1 MKKTYVLDTN
11 VLLSDPNSFMSFEDN
26 DVIIPMIVL
35 EELDRHKSRQ
45 DEVGQNARSVSR
57 ALDDLRKNDSNLYA
71 GVQLKSGGLL
81 KVATIPTTDSIVLP
95 LELQAE
101 SKVDNLIIAFMLKTP
116 GAILVSK
123 DINVRLKCDALQV
136 KCEDYLKMRVA
147 SDPKKFYRG
156 VEVVQVTEDLI
167 DKFYIDGSLDLDSVR
182 TIDNK
187 SVAAQPNQIIILKNE
202 ENGATVKSAITKCV
216 YSSNSSALV
225 PTLKID
231 HAFNLKPRNKEQ
243 AFSLDLLFDENIKL
257 LTLSGPA
264 GCGKTLLA
272 IAAALEQ
279 LKGLGNK
286 PRYDKLIVSRPV
298 QPMGRDIGFLPGTLE
313 EKMEPWIAPIRDNI
327 NYLVGVQKT
336 QAGRRGAANGE
347 SKKGFTEYY
356 LQLMQEKGLIEIEAL
371 TYIRGRSIPNS
382 FIILDEAQNLSM
394 HELKTI
400 ITRVGDN
407 TKIVLT
413 GDIDQIDNTHVDVY
427 TNGLTYAIEKFKS
440 HPIAGH
446 INLQKGERSPLATIA
461 SQILLE
467 YSGGQTLLMYN

>member
-156 VEVVQVTEDLI
+156 VEVVQVTEELI
-167 DKFYIDGSLDLDSVR
+167 DQFYVDGSLSLDAVK

-187 SVAAQPNQIIILKNE
+187 SISAQPNQIIILKNE

-216 YSSNSSALV
+216 TSSGSSSLL

-327 NYLVGVQKT
+327 NYLVGIQKS
-336 QAGRRGAANGE
+336 QSGRRSASGE
-347 SKKGFTEYY
+347 SKKGFNEYY

-446 INLQKGERSPLATIA
+446 ITLQKGERSPLATIA

>member
-1 MKKTYVLDTN
+1 
-11 VLLSDPNSFMSFEDN
+11 MSFEDN

-81 KVATIPTTDSIVLP
+81 KVATIPTADSIVLP

-156 VEVVQVTEDLI
+156 VEVIQVTEELI
-167 DKFYIDGSLDLDSVR
+167 DQFYVDGSLSLDAVK

-187 SVAAQPNQIIILKNE
+187 SISAQPNQIIILKNE
-202 ENGATVKSAITKCV
+202 ENGTTVKSAITKCV
-216 YSSNSSALV
+216 TSSGSSSLF

-327 NYLVGVQKT
+327 NYLVGIQKS
-336 QAGRRGAANGE
+336 QSGRRSASGE
-347 SKKGFTEYY
+347 SKKGFNEYY

-446 INLQKGERSPLATIA
+446 ITLQKGERSPLATIA

-467 YSGGQTLLMYN
+467 YSGGRTLLMYN

>member
-156 VEVVQVTEDLI
+156 VEVVQVTEELI
-167 DKFYIDGSLDLDSVR
+167 DQFYVDGSLSLDAVK

-187 SVAAQPNQIIILKNE
+187 SISAQPNQIIILKNE
-202 ENGATVKSAITKCV
+202 ENGTTVKSAITKCV
-216 YSSNSSALV
+216 TSSGSSSLL

-327 NYLVGVQKT
+327 NYLVGIQKS
-336 QAGRRGAANGE
+336 QSGRRSASGE
-347 SKKGFTEYY
+347 SKKGFNEYY

-446 INLQKGERSPLATIA
+446 ITLQKGERSPLATIA

-467 YSGGQTLLMYN
+467 YSGGRTLLMYN

>member
-1 MKKTYVLDTN
+1 
-11 VLLSDPNSFMSFEDN
+11 MSFEDN

-156 VEVVQVTEDLI
+156 VEVVQVTEELI
-167 DKFYIDGSLDLDSVR
+167 DQFYVDGSLSLDAVK

-187 SVAAQPNQIIILKNE
+187 SISAQPNQIIILKNE
-202 ENGATVKSAITKCV
+202 ENGTTVKSAITKCV
-216 YSSNSSALV
+216 TSSGSSSLL

-327 NYLVGVQKT
+327 NYLVGIQKS
-336 QAGRRGAANGE
+336 QSGRRSASGE
-347 SKKGFTEYY
+347 SKKGFNEYY

-446 INLQKGERSPLATIA
+446 ITLQKGERSPLATIA

-467 YSGGQTLLMYN
+467 YSGGRTLLMYN

>member
-156 VEVVQVTEDLI
+156 VEVVQVTEELI
-167 DKFYIDGSLDLDSVR
+167 DQFYVDGSLSLDAVK

-187 SVAAQPNQIIILKNE
+187 SISAQPNQIIILKNE
-202 ENGATVKSAITKCV
+202 ENGTTVKSAITKCV
-216 YSSNSSALV
+216 TSSGSSSLL

-327 NYLVGVQKT
+327 NYLVGIQKS
-336 QAGRRGAANGE
+336 QSGRRSASGE
-347 SKKGFTEYY
+347 SKKGFNEYY

-446 INLQKGERSPLATIA
+446 ITLQKGERSPLATIA

>member
-1 MKKTYVLDTN
+1 
-11 VLLSDPNSFMSFEDN
+11 
-26 DVIIPMIVL
+26 
-35 EELDRHKSRQ
+35 
-45 DEVGQNARSVSR
+45 
-57 ALDDLRKNDSNLYA
+57 
-71 GVQLKSGGLL
+71 
-81 KVATIPTTDSIVLP
+81 
-95 LELQAE
+95 
-101 SKVDNLIIAFMLKTP
+101 
-116 GAILVSK
+116 
-123 DINVRLKCDALQV
+123 
-136 KCEDYLKMRVA
+136 MRVA

-156 VEVVQVTEDLI
+156 VEVVQVTEELI
-167 DKFYIDGSLDLDSVR
+167 DQFYVDGSLSLDAVK

-187 SVAAQPNQIIILKNE
+187 SISAQPNQIIILKNE
-202 ENGATVKSAITKCV
+202 ENGTTVKSAITKCV
-216 YSSNSSALV
+216 TSSGSSSLL

-327 NYLVGVQKT
+327 NYLVGIQKS
-336 QAGRRGAANGE
+336 QSGRRSASGE
-347 SKKGFTEYY
+347 SKKGFNEYY

-446 INLQKGERSPLATIA
+446 ITLQKGERSPLATIA

-467 YSGGQTLLMYN
+467 YSGGRTLLMYN

>member
-1 MKKTYVLDTN
+1 
-11 VLLSDPNSFMSFEDN
+11 MSFEDN

-156 VEVVQVTEDLI
+156 VEVVQVTEELI
-167 DKFYIDGSLDLDSVR
+167 DQFYVDGSLSLDAVK

-187 SVAAQPNQIIILKNE
+187 SISAQPNQIIILKNE
-202 ENGATVKSAITKCV
+202 ENGTTVKSAITKCV
-216 YSSNSSALV
+216 TSSGSSSLL

-264 GCGKTLLA
+264 GCVDPSTTVSIK
-272 IAAALEQ
+272 
-279 LKGLGNK
+279 LKNVNWDIPAPDDTYLHVASENK
-286 PRYDKLIVSRPV
+286 
-298 QPMGRDIGFLPGTLE
+298 E
-313 EKMEPWIAPIRDNI
+313 E
-327 NYLVGVQKT
+327 G
-336 QAGRRGAANGE
+336 
-347 SKKGFTEYY
+347 
-356 LQLMQEKGLIEIEAL
+356 
-371 TYIRGRSIPNS
+371 
-382 FIILDEAQNLSM
+382 
-394 HELKTI
+394 
-400 ITRVGDN
+400 
-407 TKIVLT
+407 
-413 GDIDQIDNTHVDVY
+413 
-427 TNGLTYAIEKFKS
+427 
-440 HPIAGH
+440 
-446 INLQKGERSPLATIA
+446 
-461 SQILLE
+461 
-467 YSGGQTLLMYN
+467 

>member
-1 MKKTYVLDTN
+1 VKKTYVLDTN

-156 VEVVQVTEDLI
+156 VEVVQVTEELI
-167 DKFYIDGSLDLDSVR
+167 DQFYVDGSLSLDAVK

-187 SVAAQPNQIIILKNE
+187 SISAQPNQIIILKNE

-216 YSSNSSALV
+216 TSSGSSSLL

-327 NYLVGVQKT
+327 NYLVGIQKS
-336 QAGRRGAANGE
+336 QSGRRSASGE
-347 SKKGFTEYY
+347 SKKGFNEYY

-446 INLQKGERSPLATIA
+446 ITLQKGERSPLATIA

>member
-156 VEVVQVTEDLI
+156 VEVVQVTEELI
-167 DKFYIDGSLDLDSVR
+167 DQFYVDGSLSLDAVK

-187 SVAAQPNQIIILKNE
+187 SISAQPNQIIILKNE
-202 ENGATVKSAITKCV
+202 ENGTTVKSAITKCV
-216 YSSNSSALV
+216 TSSGSSSLL

-327 NYLVGVQKT
+327 NYLVGIQKS
-336 QAGRRGAANGE
+336 QSGRRSASGE
-347 SKKGFTEYY
+347 SKKGFNEYY

-446 INLQKGERSPLATIA
+446 ITLQKGERSPLATIA

-467 YSGGQTLLMYN
+467 YSGGRTSLMYN

>member
-1 MKKTYVLDTN
+1 
-11 VLLSDPNSFMSFEDN
+11 MSFEDN

-156 VEVVQVTEDLI
+156 VEVVQVTEELI
-167 DKFYIDGSLDLDSVR
+167 DQFYVDGSLSLDAVK

-187 SVAAQPNQIIILKNE
+187 SISAQPNQIIILKNE
-202 ENGATVKSAITKCV
+202 ENGTTVKSAITKCV
-216 YSSNSSALV
+216 TSSGSSSLL

-286 PRYDKLIVSRPV
+286 PR
-298 QPMGRDIGFLPGTLE
+298 
-313 EKMEPWIAPIRDNI
+313 
-327 NYLVGVQKT
+327 
-336 QAGRRGAANGE
+336 
-347 SKKGFTEYY
+347 
-356 LQLMQEKGLIEIEAL
+356 
-371 TYIRGRSIPNS
+371 
-382 FIILDEAQNLSM
+382 
-394 HELKTI
+394 
-400 ITRVGDN
+400 
-407 TKIVLT
+407 
-413 GDIDQIDNTHVDVY
+413 
-427 TNGLTYAIEKFKS
+427 
-440 HPIAGH
+440 
-446 INLQKGERSPLATIA
+446 
-461 SQILLE
+461 
-467 YSGGQTLLMYN
+467 